1 MWMVLGGNRQHQS
14 GWQFQTD
21 HSQYTEHI
29 NDLHIF
35 PRSVCYL
42 VWRIILTQ
50 IYEVHDSLYG
60 NTGASVG
67 SLEIDSGVSCT
78 SNGSYITITKNT
90 SGEKYVKLP
99 ITTPNGDWEFS
110 SEIAELGTTQYVTFM
125 MDNAQY
131 WGTISNEGV
140 FVNLKDST
148 SSYSHTA
155 SVGDVLR
162 LRYVNGVLSV
172 YVNDT
177 QLKTKTV
184 SISNVNIGY
193 YTNQGRVQ
201 KIKNIML
208 KPL

>member
-1 MWMVLGGNRQHQS
+1 
-14 GWQFQTD
+14 
-21 HSQYTEHI
+21 
-29 NDLHIF
+29 
-35 PRSVCYL
+35 
-42 VWRIILTQ
+42 
-50 IYEVHDSLYG
+50 
-60 NTGASVG
+60 
-67 SLEIDSGVSCT
+67 
-78 SNGSYITITKNT
+78 
-90 SGEKYVKLP
+90 
-99 ITTPNGDWEFS
+99 
-110 SEIAELGTTQYVTFM
+110 M
-125 MDNAQY
+125 MGNAQY

-140 FVNLKDST
+140 FVNLNDST

-184 SISNVNIGY
+184 SISNLDIGY